1 MDKPRRYTSV
11 LADAMHEFVSYKRA
25 LGRRFH
31 TEERQL
37 LLLDRFL
44 VARKIAT
51 LQELSSELLNEFLLS
66 RPRTTAR
73 AYNQLAG
80 MVRRLLDWMVLQ
92 EMLPCSPL
100 QAKRRRE
107 TGPRRPVIFD
117 PPLVRA
123 LLDLARQLPD
133 WPRAPLRG
141 ASYRLAFALM
151 YGLGLRVGE
160 VHRLR
165 IGDLDLPQ
173 KLLWIRESK
182 FRKTR
187 RLPFGPQLAAALI
200 EFLSLR
206 RGRWG
211 PEEPDAPLLTF
222 DGRRPIS
229 ANRISSTF
237 QLLMPRLGFHP
248 NAQHPARAHDLR
260 HSFAVGTLLRWYRE
274 GSAPGDRLL
283 YLSAFLGHAGLHS
296 TAVYLTITADLLG
309 EASRRFEPCAAEV
322 LGRTLR

>member
-1 MDKPRRYTSV
+1 MDEPRRYTSV

-25 LGRRFH
+25 LGRRFN

-44 VARKIAT
+44 VERKIAT
-51 LQELSSELLNEFLLS
+51 LEALTSDLLDEFLLS
-66 RPRTTAR
+66 RPLRSGK
-73 AYNQLAG
+73 AYNQLLG
-80 MVRRLLDWMVLQ
+80 HVRRLLDWMVLQ
-92 EMLPCSPL
+92 DMIPCSPL

-107 TGPRRPVIFD
+107 SGPRRPVIFE
-117 PPLVRA
+117 PPLVRV
-123 LLDLARQLPD
+123 LLDLAGQLPD

-151 YGLGLRVGE
+151 YALGLRVGE

-187 RLPFGPQLAAALI
+187 RLPFGPNLAAGLL

-237 QLLMPRLGFHP
+237 QLLMPRLGFTPQAHQP
-248 NAQHPARAHDLR
+248 RAHDLR

-274 GSAPGDRLL
+274 GSTPGDRLL

-309 EASRRFEPCAAEV
+309 EANRRFEPCASEV
-322 LGRTLR
+322 LSRSLR